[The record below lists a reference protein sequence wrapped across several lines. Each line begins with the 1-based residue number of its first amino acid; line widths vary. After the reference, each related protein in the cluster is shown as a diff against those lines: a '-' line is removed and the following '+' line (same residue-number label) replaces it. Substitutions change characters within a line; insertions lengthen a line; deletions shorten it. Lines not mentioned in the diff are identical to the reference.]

1 MKLMVLDGN
10 SIVNRAFYG
19 IRLLSTKDG
28 LYTNAVYG
36 FLNILQKLLNEESPE
51 GLCVTFDLKAPTFR
65 HLKYEGYKAQR
76 KPMPDELGVQIP
88 VLKEVLDAMNI
99 RRYELESYEADDLIG
114 TISAKCEAAGWECVI
129 VTGDK
134 DSFQLITEKTH
145 VRHVKSRMGQ
155 TEDREYDIPVFT
167 EEYGFTPEKM
177 VDLKALMGDASD
189 NIPGVPGVGEK
200 TALELIRRY
209 GTIENLY
216 RDLDALDV
224 RDAVRRKLADGRD
237 MAMLSYELA
246 TICKTVPFNFVPEE
260 NLRREIDREKLAAL
274 FQKLEFNKLMERFGL
289 TAPAWK
295 AAPKAGQEPILTR
308 TVESAAAGEAMK
320 KALASADRVG
330 VCADDDLSEFVFYDG
345 ENAWILD
352 KNLYQ
357 GNFSGL
363 AQFVFGPEVRKAGH
377 NIKELMR
384 RLLES
389 GLPTEGWVFDTA
401 LAAYLLEP
409 TENSYELGKLTDR
422 YCGFRLEDGADEN
435 GQFSMMEQEGAGHA
449 KQAAFAAAVLSLS
462 QALEAKLTELGMAKL
477 LQEIELPLCPVLA
490 DMEHAGVLAD
500 REALSSFGVMLRD
513 GEEALKGQIY
523 AMAGQEFNINSPKQ
537 LGEVLFDKLMLPA
550 PKKTKTGY
558 STNVDVME
566 KLRNKHPIVGL
577 ILEYRELAKLR
588 STYAEG
594 LVREIAADGRIHTC
608 YQMTVTATG
617 RLSST
622 APNLQNIPVR
632 KELGGEF
639 RKMFVAGE
647 GNVLVDADYSQ
658 IELRLLAHISDD
670 EDMKKAFLSG
680 ADIHR
685 ATASQ
690 VFGVPFE
697 EVTELQRRR
706 AKAVNFGIVYGISQF
721 SLAQDIGVSVA
732 EAKRYMDNYLSLY
745 HGVRTYMTEVVE
757 QAKKDGYVSTLY
769 GRRRPIP
776 ELKAANHNIRSFG
789 ERVALNTPIQ
799 GTAADIMKIAMIRV
813 HSRLRSEGLR
823 AKLLLQI
830 HDELIAECPSEET
843 EEVKKILCEEME
855 HAASLS
861 IPLTVGAGAG
871 KSWFDA
877 KE

>member
-1 MKLMVLDGN
+1 
-10 SIVNRAFYG
+10 
-19 IRLLSTKDG
+19 
-28 LYTNAVYG
+28 
-36 FLNILQKLLNEESPE
+36 
-51 GLCVTFDLKAPTFR
+51 
-65 HLKYEGYKAQR
+65 
-76 KPMPDELGVQIP
+76 
-88 VLKEVLDAMNI
+88 
-99 RRYELESYEADDLIG
+99 
-114 TISAKCEAAGWECVI
+114 
-129 VTGDK
+129 
-134 DSFQLITEKTH
+134 
-145 VRHVKSRMGQ
+145 
-155 TEDREYDIPVFT
+155 
-167 EEYGFTPEKM
+167 
-177 VDLKALMGDASD
+177 
-189 NIPGVPGVGEK
+189 
-200 TALELIRRY
+200 
-209 GTIENLY
+209 
-216 RDLDALDV
+216 
-224 RDAVRRKLADGRD
+224 
-237 MAMLSYELA
+237 
-246 TICKTVPFNFVPEE
+246 
-260 NLRREIDREKLAAL
+260 
-274 FQKLEFNKLMERFGL
+274 
-289 TAPAWK
+289 
-295 AAPKAGQEPILTR
+295 
-308 TVESAAAGEAMK
+308 
-320 KALASADRVG
+320 
-330 VCADDDLSEFVFYDG
+330 
-345 ENAWILD
+345 
-352 KNLYQ
+352 
-357 GNFSGL
+357 
-363 AQFVFGPEVRKAGH
+363 
-377 NIKELMR
+377 
-384 RLLES
+384 
-389 GLPTEGWVFDTA
+389 
-401 LAAYLLEP
+401 
-409 TENSYELGKLTDR
+409 
-422 YCGFRLEDGADEN
+422 
-435 GQFSMMEQEGAGHA
+435 
-449 KQAAFAAAVLSLS
+449 
-462 QALEAKLTELGMAKL
+462 
-477 LQEIELPLCPVLA
+477 
-490 DMEHAGVLAD
+490 MEHAGVLAD

-513 GEEALKGQIY
+513 GEEVLKGQIY

-594 LVREIAADGRIHTC
+594 LIREIAADGRIHTC

-632 KELGGEF
+632 KELGGDSW
-639 RKMFVAGE
+639 KMFVAGE

-658 IELRLLAHISDD
+658 SSFGCSPTISDD

-697 EVTELQRRR
+697 EVTELLRRR

-813 HSRLRSEGLR
+813 HSRLHAEGLR

-830 HDELIAECPSEET
+830 HRADRGVSQ
-843 EEVKKILCEEME
+843 
-855 HAASLS
+855 
-861 IPLTVGAGAG
+861 
-871 KSWFDA
+871 
-877 KE
+877 